1 MKLEKLAISLLIL
14 TVFVGCDHP
23 AYAGETI
30 KPGSIIKVY
39 DGDTFTINIDG
50 DCPNILCS
58 KIPVRINGIDAPELR
73 GKCAQEKSGAMDS
86 RAYLAHLL
94 LNAKDVELRNVRR
107 DKYFRINAAVFV
119 DGVDV
124 GSAMISKGLARPYS
138 GGKRNGWCGANPL

>member
-1 MKLEKLAISLLIL
+1 MKLAKLAIVLLIL

-58 KIPVRINGIDAPELR
+58 KIPVRIIGIDAPELR
-73 GKCAQEKSGAMDS
+73 GKCEEEKSGAMDS
-86 RAYLAHLL
+86 KAYLTNLL
-94 LNAKDVELRNVRR
+94 LSAKDVELRNVHR
-107 DKYFRINAAVFV
+107 DKYFRINAAVFA

-124 GSAMISKGLARPYS
+124 GTDMISKGLARPYS
-138 GGKRNGWCGANPL
+138 GGKRSGWCNAG

>member
-1 MKLEKLAISLLIL
+1 MKLAKLAIDLLML

-73 GKCAQEKSGAMDS
+73 GKCEQEKSGAMDS
-86 RAYLAHLL
+86 RAYLANLL
-94 LNAKDVELRNVRR
+94 LNAKDIELRNVHR
-107 DKYFRINAAVFV
+107 DKYFRINAEVFA
-119 DGVDV
+119 DGVNV
-124 GSAMISKGLARPYS
+124 GSDMISKGLARPYR
-138 GGKRNGWCGANPL
+138 GDKRSRWCNTG

>member
-1 MKLEKLAISLLIL
+1 MKLVTLTIALFVLSL
-14 TVFVGCDHP
+14 VFGCDHP

-30 KPGSIIKVY
+30 KPESIIKVY

-73 GKCAQEKSGAMDS
+73 GKCAQEKSAAMDS

-94 LNAKDVELRNVRR
+94 LNVKDVELRNVRR

-119 DGVDV
+119 DGLDV
-124 GSAMISKGLARPYS
+124 GADMISKGLARPYS
-138 GGKRNGWCGANPL
+138 GGKRNGWCNSG